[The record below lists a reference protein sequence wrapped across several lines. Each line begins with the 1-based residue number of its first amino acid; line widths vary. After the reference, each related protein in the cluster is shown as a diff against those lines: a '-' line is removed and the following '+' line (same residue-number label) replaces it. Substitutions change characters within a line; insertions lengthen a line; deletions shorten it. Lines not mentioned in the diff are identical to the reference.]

1 MTLFSLILLSYIHNC
16 LIPTLLLILPIS
28 AVFEGLIL
36 PFVISSLACL
46 WFWIWACFLEY
57 EWECFEVCGKAHS
70 SSKDLGLIP
79 GTPSTRNHHER
90 NSVWGFLGHTGMA
103 NFYTKPMW
111 RLAVVRNSH
120 GILMADF
127 SHPQPSAEAY
137 IFFTITLT
145 ILFPNLLFCQACHFP
160 FWLTSHLS
168 PTHGLVS
175 YLPYATH

>member
-1 MTLFSLILLSYIHNC
+1 MFIHSNFNYISFLVLNSALTLFSLILLSYIHNC

-127 SHPQPSAEAY
+127 SLIHNPQ
-137 IFFTITLT
+137 LR
-145 ILFPNLLFCQACHFP
+145 
-160 FWLTSHLS
+160 
-168 PTHGLVS
+168 PTFS
-175 YLPYATH
+175 SQ